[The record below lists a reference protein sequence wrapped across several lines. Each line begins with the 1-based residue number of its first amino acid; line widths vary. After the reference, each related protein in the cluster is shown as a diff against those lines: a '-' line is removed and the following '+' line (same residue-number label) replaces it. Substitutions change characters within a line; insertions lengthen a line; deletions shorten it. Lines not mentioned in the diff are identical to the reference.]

1 MYHIG
6 VGFIYILCH
15 SGADNT
21 GGTCF
26 ILGGRGL
33 DKQSL
38 IFFADFVYNL
48 TMSMSE

>member
-26 ILGGRGL
+26 ILGGRGVRQTEF
-33 DKQSL
+33 D
-38 IFFADFVYNL
+38 FFSDFVYNL
-48 TMSMSE
+48 TMSVSE